1 MRLTFTLDDV
11 IRAKSMQFG
20 KMYQKYIDPNID
32 LPSLDFSS
40 GNLQEI
46 FGFKNK
52 KSFEKFLYEDYPFE
66 VFAEATT
73 CEKQVDK
80 KLNLWLL
87 NLEND
92 EVADELDIKVALSNT
107 NEFNASIG
115 YSYFFVSKIAT
126 RIREVF
132 FPSDYLEIW
141 KKTDILVTA
150 DPKLL
155 NTPKSQRGISVKIE
169 ADYNKD
175 CECDLSYNSLMELLE
190 DEEFFVKIKEIMI
203 KEKMI

>member
-32 LPSLDFSS
+32 LSSLDFSS

-73 CEKQVDK
+73 CEKQLDK

-155 NTPKSQRGISVKIE
+155 NTPKLQRGISVKIE
-169 ADYNKD
+169 TEYNKD

>member
-20 KMYQKYIDPNID
+20 KMYKKYIDPNID
-32 LPSLDFSS
+32 LSSLDFSS

-73 CEKQVDK
+73 CEKQLDK

-155 NTPKSQRGISVKIE
+155 NTPNKIVIKIE
-169 ADYNKD
+169 TDYNKD